1 MRAVRKMESG
11 PPESCKTMKNRGM
24 IPENNN
30 KIRPK
35 GRILFCDCLTQ
46 YAERKPA
53 IGRTV
58 SARLTART
66 IHQTRAWPPGPAGK
80 KSPVSGETGDFPYK
94 LSVPIRRAEASDR
107 SGGFTRLSSGKTHQA
122 RICPGPS
129 PVRRAEA
136 SDRSGGFCSPYC
148 SQNLPG
154 PNWHRHCRSGGFTR
168 LSSSNIHQSRV
179 WLPALLGKNPPFP
192 EKRGISI

>member
-1 MRAVRKMESG
+1 MISTNLQVLGAFLRAARKMESG

-58 SARLTART
+58 SARLTAHT
-66 IHQTRAWPPGPAGK
+66 NHQTRAWPPGPAGK
-80 KSPVSGETGDFPYK
+80 KSPVSEETGDFSYK
-94 LSVPIRRAEASDR
+94 LSVPIRRAETSN
-107 SGGFTRLSSGKTHQA
+107 
-122 RICPGPS
+122 
-129 PVRRAEA
+129 
-136 SDRSGGFCSPYC
+136 RSGGFCSPYS

-154 PNWHRHCRSGGFTR
+154 PNWHRHCRSGGFNR
-168 LSSSNIHQSRV
+168 LSSS
-179 WLPALLGKNPPFP
+179 KNYQARICPGPSP
-192 EKRGISI
+192 VRRA